1 VHGVSPKKKATA
13 QARQLFERAIESDST
28 YAEAYVVLGWTYYIE
43 WFFGWNRTP
52 QVLTQAEERA
62 RQARALDNTLPASY
76 VLLSTISLRNKQYD
90 QAIAEAER
98 AVALAPNNADGYLNL
113 GVIFAASGRPNEA
126 VGLIEKAMRLNPRY
140 PPIYPFQLSV
150 AYRMA
155 RRYEEALVLGKQALL
170 FLPDF
175 IPAHVN
181 MAAIYSELGRM
192 EEARVEVAEVRRLFS
207 DASLEGISQVL
218 SYKDPA
224 DVEHFLAA
232 LRKAGLK

>member
-1 VHGVSPKKKATA
+1 
-13 QARQLFERAIESDST
+13 
-28 YAEAYVVLGWTYYIE
+28 VVLGRTYYIE

-62 RQARALDNTLPASY
+62 RQARALDNTLPAPY
-76 VLLSTISLRNKQYD
+76 VLLSTISLRNKQHD

-98 AVALAPNNADGYLNL
+98 VVALAPNNADGYLNL

-126 VGLIEKAMRLNPRY
+126 VRLIEKAMRLNPRY

-155 RRYEEALVLGKQALL
+155 RRYEEALVPGKQALL

-192 EEARVEVAEVRRLFS
+192 EEARVEVAEVRRLFPN
-207 DASLEGISQVL
+207 ASLEGISQVL

-224 DVEHFLAA
+224 EVEHFLAA
-232 LRKAGLK
+232 LRKAGLKEKKNEE